1 MNILITGSSGFVG
14 KQVIN
19 AFNEIF
25 ANVTL
30 HLVLR
35 PKKGNFNK
43 KSKNI
48 KSIIFLK
55 IFLKNLLI
63 GGQINVQILIFLL
76 TLHGTLNQ
84 ENI

>member
-35 PKKGNFNK
+35 PKKEISIK
-43 KSKNI
+43 KA
-48 KSIIFLK
+48 K
-55 IFLKNLLI
+55 I
-63 GGQINVQILIFLL
+63 
-76 TLHGTLNQ
+76 
-84 ENI
+84 